1 MIYLCGSILIGD
13 VMNKSKKRGL
23 ILGIICF
30 IILIGTLI
38 ADKLLSKEYFIE
50 LKYDEVMEKINKKD
64 SFILL
69 FSQTTCSHCAAYKPK
84 LSAVA
89 KEYKINIYYLEVDL
103 LNEKQEKELKKKLNY
118 SSTPVT
124 IFVVDG
130 DEETAATR
138 INGDVDKDKII
149 SKLKSNGYIK

>member
-1 MIYLCGSILIGD
+1 
-13 VMNKSKKRGL
+13 MNKSKKRGL

-30 IILIGTLI
+30 IILVGALV
-38 ADKLLSKEYFIE
+38 ADRLLSKEYFIE
-50 LKYDEVMEKINKKD
+50 LKYDEVMEKVNKKD

-84 LSAVA
+84 LKAVA
-89 KEYKINIYYLEVDL
+89 NEYEVNIYYLEVDL

-124 IFVVDG
+124 IFVVAG